1 MARRMLHLALLIG
14 TAWFFG
20 FLLFAAAIPG
30 DVVDRASKTDAIVV
44 LTGGGERL
52 SEGFELLEHGLAP
65 RLYIS
70 GVAAGVGIEDLAKLV
85 AEAGGTMPDEATLKC
100 CVTIDRAQ
108 NTIGNALT
116 SAQWFD
122 EQKIRS
128 IRLVTANYHMNRSLL
143 EFHRAR
149 PAIVVV
155 PNPVYPQGM
164 RDPMWYVKP
173 RIVAVLLNEYHKYL
187 GAALRAQLWSLGNG
201 AQSVSADMRELI
213 QSSLGSLQEW
223 FGKMLHRD

>member
-1 MARRMLHLALLIG
+1 MHLALLLG

-20 FLLFAAAIPG
+20 FLLFAAAIPS
-30 DVVDRASKTDAIVV
+30 DVVDRQSKTDVIVV

-52 SEGFELLEHGLAP
+52 SEGFELLGHGLAP

-70 GVAAGVGIEDLAKLV
+70 GVAAGVGIDELAKLV

-116 SAQWFD
+116 SAQWFA
-122 EQKIRS
+122 EQKIQS

-149 PAIVVV
+149 PGIVVV
-155 PNPVYPQGM
+155 PNPVFPQGV
-164 RDPMWYVKP
+164 RDPIWYLKP
-173 RIVAVLLNEYHKYL
+173 RILAVLINEYHKYL
-187 GAALRAQLWSLGNG
+187 VAALRADLWALGNAAG
-201 AQSVSADMRELI
+201 SETAGLREFLQSG
-213 QSSLGSLQEW
+213 LGSLQEW
-223 FGKMLHRD
+223 FGKMLHRN